1 MGNALI
7 VRRGGGKPE
16 GLYAWKKY
24 SYEIAEK
31 RDSAQ
36 NINITRT
43 RTSGGSMKVYYSDSY
58 TYDSDTGLF
67 SLVNPT
73 TVTAY
78 CGSSGWNGLRGKYV
92 IQTLDRLNGGTK
104 TSGEVL
110 LLISSDASFSET
122 NAGNFSSTDAT
133 AMYGLTVSACT
144 MIYYGEKFDFLGY
157 LVDKNPLK
165 YPDGAVHTDGYWYE
179 KVVDGIPPEMFGC
192 TKMAID
198 TVTFASDQAFMSDG
212 VKYYLPHSLGEIPK
226 HAILW
231 AQTDIT
237 TYVYPGYLQGFD
249 VRINMSLHSYAC
261 ANWLIEQY
269 NTFTCELRGAT
280 PTADNIFINGGVFKA
295 GVEYKLITMA

>member
-1 MGNALI
+1 MGKALI
-7 VRRGGGKPE
+7 TRRGGGKPE

-24 SYEIAEK
+24 TYEIAEK

-36 NINITRT
+36 SVNITRT
-43 RTSGGSMKVYYSDSY
+43 RTSGGSMKVYCSDSY
-58 TYDSDTGLF
+58 TYDSDTGLY

-92 IQTLDRLNGGTK
+92 IQTLNRLNGGTT

-122 NAGNFSSTDAT
+122 NAGSFSSTDAT
-133 AMYGLTVSACT
+133 QMYGLTVSACT
-144 MIYYGEKFDFLGY
+144 MIYYGEKLDFLGY

-165 YPDGAVHTDGYWYE
+165 YPDGAVHTDGYYYE

-198 TVTFASDQAFMSDG
+198 TVTFASDQDFMLGG

-249 VRINMSLHSYAC
+249 IRKNVGLNAYVC
-261 ANWLIEQY
+261 VNWLIGS
-269 NTFTCELRGAT
+269 NNSFTGELRGASL
-280 PTADNIFINGGVFKA
+280 TADSVYINGGTFKA
-295 GVEYKLITMA
+295 GVEYKLITMV